1 MSSISIK
8 RPIGI
13 KLDIIETDN
22 YLPSIKMEVHI
33 EMEHPTGKILY
44 QADDIW
50 FECTHWD
57 NFTATLNQIANNSKG
72 EAFLE
77 NMSSNFKVKLIRDG
91 SSIKFNFTVQ
101 ESNVSDGEASIN
113 FSSLIDDDLF
123 NQIKSQFVEFE
134 KWW

>member
-1 MSSISIK
+1 MSSVSIK
-8 RPIGI
+8 RPIDI
-13 KLDIIETDN
+13 KLDTIEIDN
-22 YLPSIKMEVHI
+22 YLPSIKMAVHI

-50 FECTHWD
+50 FECTQWD
-57 NFTATLNQIANNSKG
+57 NFTATLNQIANNRKG
-72 EAFLE
+72 ESSLE
-77 NMSSNFKVKLIRDG
+77 NMSNNFKIKLIYEDRV
-91 SSIKFNFTVQ
+91 IKFSFTVH
-101 ESNVSDGEASIN
+101 ENNISNGEVSIN